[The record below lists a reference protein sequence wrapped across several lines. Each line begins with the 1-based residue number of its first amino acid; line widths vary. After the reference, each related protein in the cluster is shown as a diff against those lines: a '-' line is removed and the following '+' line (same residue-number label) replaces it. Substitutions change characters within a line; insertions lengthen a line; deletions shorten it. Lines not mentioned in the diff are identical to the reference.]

1 MGVGEILSI
10 RNVFWS
16 MSLCSLFCSLPWVG
30 SRMRFGRKQ
39 VLWIIFLKIG
49 AGCVQVHVGHDC
61 RTPQRQQGA
70 PWSFV
75 SSLRPAASPLA
86 PPYPGAQ
93 KPGVSGQTHAGSLWP
108 FLIRHRTN
116 GLSRYGVCERSPA
129 VGLGRQVPWQG

>member
-1 MGVGEILSI
+1 MGLLSQRKWTLSGFQQTGCVALMVSI
-10 RNVFWS
+10 
-16 MSLCSLFCSLPWVG
+16 LPWVG

-86 PPYPGAQ
+86 PPSPGAQ
-93 KPGVSGQTHAGSLWP
+93 KPGVSAAALWLCL
-108 FLIRHRTN
+108 FCALR
-116 GLSRYGVCERSPA
+116 V
-129 VGLGRQVPWQG
+129 LG